1 VKSSF
6 AFVLALLAALSIA
19 APGAFAG
26 PAPAVQK
33 QHPVPSNGTLTYS
46 ELVSAIDANKVDSAR
61 ISGDASRT
69 QIAVSLR
76 DGSKAS
82 SSYLPSDTLVQ
93 EHLVAHHVPVTV
105 AGPGSSFWLRLAPTL
120 AAVLGVLLAC
130 LFVLRRGGKGRLRA
144 RPNGLSG
151 GPVRTYTSSVLFKDV
166 AGCDEA
172 VEEVREMVDFLR
184 EPERFARVGARIPS
198 SVLLYGPPGT
208 GKTLIAKAL
217 AGEAGVPF
225 FAVSGSEF
233 IEMYVGVGAK
243 RVRDLFA
250 RARRCENGAVIFFDE
265 IDAIGRHRSSGAVHG
280 ANDEREQTLNQLL
293 VELDGFDTSSKVV
306 VVAATNRLDILDKAL
321 LRPGRFGRQVP
332 VDLPAKDGREAI
344 LKVHSKGKP
353 FADDVDFP
361 LLAES
366 TAGLSGADLA
376 EVVNEG
382 AILAARASQ
391 TVVTHRNLHDAVLR
405 VLLGPE
411 KRNAMLAEGELE
423 IIAYHE
429 AGHALAAEL
438 CPNHDK
444 PLHATVRPRGR
455 AGGFVYMGRTDRALE
470 DADLIHERM
479 VVALAGRAAEQI
491 VFGKVS
497 SGAANDLE
505 QVNAIARQ
513 AVERLGLSP
522 EVGQIIS
529 FNDRS
534 QLSQEA
540 LGLVDRVVE
549 QFVHAGY
556 EDALELLSEHV
567 DSLQRLAEL
576 LITQKDLERVDILSA
591 ISSATPAVKL
601 QSGLG
606 TRVEKVVAEDETEEI
621 AEPERRP
628 ARVIRPL
635 RGTGGFRLRE
645 RVLGGP
651 AVATAATSD
660 PQQ

>member
-1 VKSSF
+1 VKPSVTF
-6 AFVLALLAALSIA
+6 ALPLVAALA
-19 APGAFAG
+19 FGVPAAFAG
-26 PAPAVQK
+26 PVGIAHNQSSK
-33 QHPVPSNGTLTYS
+33 PSAKTLTYS
-46 ELVSAIDANKVDSAR
+46 ELLNTIDANGVASAR
-61 ISGDASRT
+61 ISGDATRT
-69 QIAVSLR
+69 QITVVLRNGTTAV
-76 DGSKAS
+76 

-93 EHLVAHHVPVTV
+93 QHLVEHHVPVSVT
-105 AGPGSSFWLRLAPTL
+105 GPRSRFWMNLLPPLAVVILTL
-120 AAVLGVLLAC
+120 AAAFLL
-130 LFVLRRGGKGRLRA
+130 LRRSGKVPMRGRRGG
-144 RPNGLSG
+144 LSAS
-151 GPVRTYTSSVLFKDV
+151 PVRTYSSTARFEDV

-172 VEEVREMVDFLR
+172 VDEVREMVDFLR

-225 FAVSGSEF
+225 FAASGSEF

-243 RVRDLFA
+243 RIRDLFA
-250 RARRCENGAVIFFDE
+250 RARRCEGGAVVFFDE
-265 IDAIGRHRSSGAVHG
+265 IDAIGRHRSSGAAPG
-280 ANDEREQTLNQLL
+280 GNDEREQTLNQLL

-332 VDLPAKDGREAI
+332 VDLPSKSGREAI
-344 LKVHSKGKP
+344 LKVHAAGKP
-353 FADDVDFP
+353 LADDVDFP

-382 AILAARASQ
+382 AILAARANRA
-391 TVVTHRNLHDAVLR
+391 VVTQRNLHDAVLR

-411 KRNAMLAEGELE
+411 KRNAMIAEGELE

-470 DADLIHERM
+470 DADLIHEKM

-549 QFVHAGY
+549 QFVHAAY
-556 EDALELLSEHV
+556 EDALELLSDNVE
-567 DSLQRLAEL
+567 SLQRLAEL
-576 LITQKDLERVDILSA
+576 LMTQKDLERVDILSA
-591 ISSATPAVKL
+591 ISNTTPSVNL
-601 QSGLG
+601 QSGFG
-606 TRVEKVVAEDETEEI
+606 TRVERVDAIDET
-621 AEPERRP
+621 AEGGALEPRP
-628 ARVIRPL
+628 ARVIRPM

-645 RVLGGP
+645 RLLGGA
-651 AVATAATSD
+651 AVATAVSSE